1 MAKKDNKPDNVIAE
15 NRKATFNYAI
25 EDVVE
30 AGVMLLGTE
39 VKALREGKGNIGDSY
54 AVFKDGELWLL
65 NANIAEYSHGN
76 RQNHEPLRTRKLL
89 LHKREIFR
97 LARAREQ
104 EGYSLIPLRLYWS
117 KGKIKLA
124 LAVAKGKKTH
134 DKRATLRDRDWNRQK
149 QRLLR
154 K

>member
-1 MAKKDNKPDNVIAE
+1 MAHKKDKPEGIICE

-54 AVFKDGELWLL
+54 AVFKGGELFLL

-76 RQNHEPLRTRKLL
+76 QQNHEPLRTRKLL
-89 LHKREIFR
+89 LHKNEIIR
-97 LARAREQ
+97 LGRARDQ

-117 KGKIKLA
+117 NGKVKLA
-124 LAVAKGKKTH
+124 LALAKGKKTH
-134 DKRATLRDRDWNRQK
+134 DKRATMRDRDWDRQK

>member
-1 MAKKDNKPDNVIAE
+1 MANNKNKPDGVICE
-15 NRKATFNYAI
+15 NRKATFNYVI

-30 AGVMLLGTE
+30 AGVMFVGTE

-54 AVFKDGELWLL
+54 AVFKNGELWLL

-76 RQNHEPLRTRKLL
+76 QQNHEPLRSRKLL
-89 LHKREIFR
+89 LHKREIIR
-97 LARAREQ
+97 LARAKEQ

>member
-1 MAKKDNKPDNVIAE
+1 MAKKSNKPDNVICE

-30 AGVMLLGTE
+30 AGVVLLGTE

-76 RQNHEPLRTRKLL
+76 IQNHEPLRTRKLL

-104 EGYSLIPLRLYWS
+104 DGYSLIPLRMYWS

-124 LAVAKGKKTH
+124 LAVGKGKKTH
-134 DKRATLRDRDWNRQK
+134 DKRTTMRDRDWNRQK

>member
-1 MAKKDNKPDNVIAE
+1 MAKKNNKPDNVIAE
-15 NRKATFNYAI
+15 NRRATFNYAI
-25 EDVVE
+25 EDTVE
-30 AGVMLLGTE
+30 AGLMLLGTE

-65 NANIAEYSHGN
+65 NAHIAEYSHGN

-97 LARAREQ
+97 LARARER

-117 KGKIKLA
+117 KGKVKLA
-124 LAVAKGKKTH
+124 LAIAKGKKNH
-134 DKRATLRDRDWNRQK
+134 DKRATERDRDWSRQK